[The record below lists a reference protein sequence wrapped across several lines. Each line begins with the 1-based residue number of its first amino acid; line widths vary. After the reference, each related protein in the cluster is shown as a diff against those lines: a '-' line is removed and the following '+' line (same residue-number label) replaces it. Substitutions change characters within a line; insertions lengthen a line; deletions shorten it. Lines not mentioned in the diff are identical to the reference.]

1 MSNNELMGTGVG
13 VSGPTGVLLR
23 IEPEAH
29 LQKPSWTVAV
39 QSAYF
44 AGLPGSCCGCTELS
58 SGGPE
63 AQHISQVAQGLNLA
77 YSFATGTPHLY
88 MSAALRQV
96 SISPRMVAFSKPVR
110 LLNY

>member
-1 MSNNELMGTGVG
+1 MGTGVG

-44 AGLPGSCCGCTELS
+44 AGLPGSCCGCTELI

-88 MSAALRQV
+88 LSTALCHALFP
-96 SISPRMVAFSKPVR
+96 PRMVATSKLVR
-110 LLNY
+110 LLKY